1 MPEMSKFPSLRVPT
15 GDAFPS
21 GLMMDA
27 ASIAER
33 IRADLERSQL

>member
-1 MPEMSKFPSLRVPT
+1 MPEMSKFPALRVPT

-27 ASIAER
+27 ASIANRTE
-33 IRADLERSQL
+33 AWLHE